1 MMKKI
6 IKLLF
11 IFFIVIG
18 ITACAN
24 EEEDK
29 TLSIKWGKEN
39 KFDGLISYELE
50 SISSPQQITPDS
62 LGTVYTFYK
71 PQKDSNVLL
80 DAVVSVKNLKTSD
93 LKIDK
98 DLSASFMIG
107 EDEYIA
113 SVATVSE
120 DGSSL
125 KDNGVIASEAIS
137 KVHFYAEISPKK
149 LKDEIEFKLTT
160 KDEENPQTAALKF
173 KLEDVSKNYE
183 VKNMNDAITIEN
195 RSEIILQSTNVTKE
209 LAPANPSGLYTFYKV
224 NEDTDSFVVLTT
236 SIKNISGG
244 DLTAGSVA
252 AAKLV
257 DKDGNEYPASIFC
270 ENEAR
275 SYLTT
280 GNETV
285 IGADQSIMVH
295 FAFEMPDEIINNEKM
310 VRISYQG
317 KVFIVNI

>member
-1 MMKKI
+1 MK
-6 IKLLF
+6 F
-11 IFFIVIG
+11 
-18 ITACAN
+18 
-24 EEEDK
+24 
-29 TLSIKWGKEN
+29 
-39 KFDGLISYELE
+39 
-50 SISSPQQITPDS
+50 
-62 LGTVYTFYK
+62 
-71 PQKDSNVLL
+71 
-80 DAVVSVKNLKTSD
+80 
-93 LKIDK
+93 
-98 DLSASFMIG
+98 
-107 EDEYIA
+107 
-113 SVATVSE
+113 
-120 DGSSL
+120 
-125 KDNGVIASEAIS
+125 
-137 KVHFYAEISPKK
+137 
-149 LKDEIEFKLTT
+149 
-160 KDEENPQTAALKF
+160 
-173 KLEDVSKNYE
+173 YE

-275 SYLTT
+275 SDLTT

>member
-6 IKLLF
+6 IKLFF
-11 IFFIVIG
+11 IFFIAIS

-24 EEEDK
+24 EEDK
-29 TLSIKWGKEN
+29 TLSMKWGKEN

-50 SISSPQQITPDS
+50 SISSPKQITPDS
-62 LGTVYTFYK
+62 LGTAYTFYK

-80 DAVVSVKNLKTSD
+80 DTVISMKNLKTSD
-93 LKIDK
+93 LDINK

-107 EDEYIA
+107 EDEYVA
-113 SVATVSE
+113 SIATVSD

-125 KDNGVIASEAIS
+125 EEDSVIASETIS
-137 KVHFYAEISPKK
+137 KVHFYAEVSPKK

-160 KDEENPQTAALKF
+160 NDEENPQTAALKF

-183 VKNMNDAITIEN
+183 VKNMNDIITLEN
-195 RSEIILQSTNVTKE
+195 RSEITLQSINVTKE
-209 LAPANPSGLYTFYKV
+209 LAPANPGGLYTFYKV

-236 SIKNISGG
+236 SIKNISGS
-244 DLTAGSVA
+244 DLTAGSIA
-252 AAKLV
+252 AAKLL

-275 SYLTT
+275 SDLTT

-285 IGADQSIMVH
+285 ISADQSVMVH
-295 FAFEMPDEIINNEKM
+295 FAFEMPDEIINDKKM
-310 VRISYQG
+310 IRISYQG